1 MEPTEFERKMLD
13 AIYNTMTGNFAKG
26 QDAYL
31 DAIRKIMPPTCTAT
45 ERMFLD
51 EIREK
56 LSIEIIP
63 FTMGKEICIQAG
75 NTRIHQ
81 ANFGTNLKELVN
93 E

>member
-1 MEPTEFERKMLD
+1 MIYMEPTEFERKMLD
-13 AIYNTMTGNFAKG
+13 VIYNTMTGNFAKG

-51 EIREK
+51 EIMEK
-56 LSIEIIP
+56 GKYNPGYDAIEI
-63 FTMGKEICIQAG
+63 GE
-75 NTRIHQ
+75 
-81 ANFGTNLKELVN
+81 GTVVYNKDFQWAMVKELVN